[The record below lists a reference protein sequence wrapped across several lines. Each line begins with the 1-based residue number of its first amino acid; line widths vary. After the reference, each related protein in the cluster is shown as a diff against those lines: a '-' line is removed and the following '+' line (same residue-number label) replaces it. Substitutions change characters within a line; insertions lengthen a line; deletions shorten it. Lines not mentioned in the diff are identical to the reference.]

1 VAALK
6 RALANNLRSSN
17 NEVSRFLN
25 ISLPEQRQQSRRYP
39 DVWYNGSIREYEDAA
54 DYIDVRAVMR
64 GWVIA

>member
-25 ISLPEQRQQSRRYP
+25 KYSPEQRQQSCRFP
-39 DVWYNGSIREYEDAA
+39 DVCYNGGVREYEDAA
-54 DYIDVRAVMR
+54 DYVDVRAITR
-64 GWVIA
+64 GRVIA